1 MFRPRIRRAMFA
13 VLAATIG
20 ILAVS
25 AQAQT
30 RYIECIEE
38 CARSAG
44 DSGSVSPLYL
54 VLGTLGLVAATVG
67 FLRGPGTLLN
77 LLQGRR
83 WDDSRGENSWFTVLM
98 LYPLV
103 AVASIPALA
112 VIGFIDKWFG
122 PVGWPVWLGV
132 LAAWWVFLVVKFTSN
147 PTKAPQAAEDERRAD
162 SPPSGPVRAS
172 QRSTPTEDERPAI
185 RETSRRAVHG
195 RAPFA
200 VDDDSMTNTAAQLDE
215 SHRDDLYILVKPVPT
230 TPPSL
235 EEQCLLD
242 EMSVRG
248 AKARAARAPA
258 KLMGPR
264 TTADNLELEA
274 LLARL
279 ESAPPKTP
287 PG

>member
-200 VDDDSMTNTAAQLDE
+200 VDDASACMTSAAQLDE
-215 SHRDDLYILVKPVPT
+215 SHFDDLYVLIKPVPT
-230 TPPSL
+230 PPPSP
-235 EEQCLLD
+235 EKQRLLC
-242 EMSVRG
+242 ELSVRG
-248 AKARAARAPA
+248 ARARAAQAPDR
-258 KLMGPR
+258 LVGR
-264 TTADNLELEA
+264 TTKDALELEA

-279 ESAPPKTP
+279 ESAPPKAP